1 MGLKRSHYASSFKNS
16 NGLPWNMAFT
26 LCTFGWVNIHLLTS
40 KKLIS
45 ILDSKLLLTLV
56 GKKEDERF
64 YCYKKSAI
72 ARSPV
77 R

>member
-26 LCTFGWVNIHLLTS
+26 LCTIQLLTS

-45 ILDSKLLLTLV
+45 ILDSILLLTLV